1 MTTGKEVIKV
11 IISHSIKF
19 VAFLLISYWFL
30 YPNGLIVQ
38 FLNVD
43 LSFLILPLVILSTA
57 LYASAIINAIF
68 TLKIAKIIGNALKGL
83 AIALAI
89 YLLIPCLGR
98 FLMSRALL
106 DILSSLNYWLLLF
119 MLTVIFNNIARSL
132 ADLYHEPLLE
142 ISSTS
147 LFLFLTGFLL
157 NNILSILI
165 LYLPPPIDKFPPEI
179 FFWSFIVAAVISLF
193 SILRNFPNP
202 YLHFIG
208 VKVGSNIAGITL
220 LSILTLTY
228 FSVLRPYITKYFPY
242 IANVISLIEWGVVC
256 LSFWVFYRNLRNQV
270 NKFLMEPLHIGNW
283 TTLRQEIEH
292 HVDLEQINVSKIVE
306 EFINCGVKD
315 GIITHIVSVML
326 SNGVSEEKI
335 RGIVRRLIEYQ
346 DIPYPKIRLSPWI
359 KRVDEEN
366 KMRRKDVLQK
376 MLLEIELEIKTTKQP
391 PEIKYSGEA
400 SKYIIEM
407 KGARKGEM

>member
-1 MTTGKEVIKV
+1 
-11 IISHSIKF
+11 
-19 VAFLLISYWFL
+19 
-30 YPNGLIVQ
+30 
-38 FLNVD
+38 
-43 LSFLILPLVILSTA
+43 
-57 LYASAIINAIF
+57 
-68 TLKIAKIIGNALKGL
+68 
-83 AIALAI
+83 
-89 YLLIPCLGR
+89 
-98 FLMSRALL
+98 
-106 DILSSLNYWLLLF
+106 
-119 MLTVIFNNIARSL
+119 L

-165 LYLPPPIDKFPPEI
+165 LYLPPPIYKFPPEI
-179 FFWSFIVAAVISLF
+179 FFWSFTVAAVISLF